1 MECKT
6 DEYSGQVK
14 MDEDQYKSTYKE
26 LNPNRCIFEKAITNR
41 RCDCELKR
49 KFVLATREC
58 VACESESALQQC
70 TQVLDTIR
78 NNARFSLKVVTV
90 DGPMPHNKELQVQA
104 GGMLVLQNLLSK
116 DEFAP
121 ENQTEQQ
128 AIVTN
133 IHQTMQAALLEYKAI
148 ENLPFGEIVKG
159 VVSYQSRPKRCRK

>member
-1 MECKT
+1 
-6 DEYSGQVK
+6 
-14 MDEDQYKSTYKE
+14 MDEDQYRSTYKE

-58 VACESESALQQC
+58 VACESESALPQC
-70 TQVLDTIR
+70 TQVLNTIR

-104 GGMLVLQNLLSK
+104 GGMLVLQQLLSNNNDLPQK
-116 DEFAP
+116 
-121 ENQTEQQ
+121 QTEQQ

-133 IHQTMQAALLEYKAI
+133 IHQTMQDALLEYETI

-159 VVSYQSRPKRCRK
+159 VVSYQSRPKRRKK